1 MTAEVYRKRGR
12 SVRREG
18 QNLVWVDEAG
28 EAVEDRGRFRTRTLD
43 EAVEVAAPEA
53 AGVEAAA
60 REIESIVNAP
70 LTIER
75 LLVSEGVVTHEFG
88 EVEWSETSRRVHL
101 SISRPPLRVIFDL
114 AQFQFDAIRTAAVAL
129 MRAGSERPAPR
140 RIRLSA
146 HVGAALL
153 PFLAVQKSQTAAP
166 RDGKGQPI
174 EPHRVTNERPPNWF
188 RPSYRVRPRRAWF
201 HLRVEEFGEIDPD
214 APAAI
219 ALLASA
225 GRREIRLLCVE
236 RDAVYPATVPM
247 RPILAARP
255 AEEWYPYGAGA
266 FGAELIL

>member
-1 MTAEVYRKRGR
+1 VTAEVYRKRGR

-18 QNLVWVDEAG
+18 QHVVWVDEAG
-28 EAVEDRGRFRTRTLD
+28 EVVEDRGRFRTRTLD

-60 REIESIVNAP
+60 LEIESIAEGP

-75 LLVSEGVVTHEFG
+75 LLVSEGVVSHQFG
-88 EVEWSETSRRVHL
+88 ETEWSETSRRVHL
-101 SISRPPLRVIFDL
+101 SIARPPLRVIFDL
-114 AQFQFDAIRTAAVAL
+114 AQFQFDAVRSAAVAL
-129 MRAGSERPAPR
+129 MRAGTERPAPK
-140 RIRLSA
+140 RLRLAA

-153 PFLAVQKSQTAAP
+153 PVLTIQKSQSPAP

-174 EPHRVTNERPPNWF
+174 AEQRVTNGRPPNWF

-201 HLRVEEFGEIDPD
+201 HLRVEEFGEIESE

-219 ALLASA
+219 ALLAPA
-225 GRREIRLLCVE
+225 GRREFRVLCVE
-236 RDAVYPATVPM
+236 RGAVYPATIPM

-255 AEEWYPYGAGA
+255 ADDWYPYGAGA